1 MTPEEA
7 VAKIRETGLHVHL
20 NNNDII
26 GGGYVDRSNGLTFVK
41 DEFWML
47 YKGTDNYELG
57 IERLN
62 DHNNKEKVYVTL
74 EEGVNKIIKTV
85 TPGKDIECNIKS
97 SDDVQYY

>member
-1 MTPEEA
+1 M
-7 VAKIRETGLHVHL
+7 HL

-74 EEGVNKIIKTV
+74 EEGVNKIIETV
-85 TPGKDIECNIKS
+85 TPGKNIECNIKS